1 MGEEQKKVDWSSLVG
16 VVDSEKTS
24 TELEDEMWK
33 KVD

>member
-1 MGEEQKKVDWSSLVG
+1 MEQDQEKVDWSSLEG
-16 VVDSEKTS
+16 VIDSDKTS